1 MTMGKVGKERLKAVE
16 RNSFGPDL
24 GEISLCVCVCGKVW
38 RFRPQ
43 VCQERG
49 HNSQWSYAVQLTSH
63 TTGIMSSALYI
74 NLPTASRF
82 QPFLRK
88 TSKCT

>member
-24 GEISLCVCVCGKVW
+24 GEISLCVCVCVKVW

-49 HNSQWSYAVQLTSH
+49 HNSQCLE
-63 TTGIMSSALYI
+63 LRC
-74 NLPTASRF
+74 PTHVPHYRHNV
-82 QPFLRK
+82 
-88 TSKCT
+88 